1 MAKIKGAPLMH
12 LLITPASAAVLL
24 ALVVVPSS
32 EAMAQG
38 IGFVRTADQIGTSS
52 GKLYHQA
59 KAKRAGSC
67 GAYMYW
73 SKGKCTDARN
83 KK

>member
-1 MAKIKGAPLMH
+1 MH

-38 IGFVRTADQIGTSS
+38 IGFVRIADQMGAGSA
-52 GKLYHQA
+52 KLYHQT
-59 KAKRAGSC
+59 KAKPAGSC

-73 SKGKCTDARN
+73 KKGKCNDARN
-83 KK
+83 KT

>member
-1 MAKIKGAPLMH
+1 MH
-12 LLITPASAAVLL
+12 LLITPLSAAVLL
-24 ALVVVPSS
+24 ALVVTPSS
-32 EAMAQG
+32 ASMAQG
-38 IGFVRTADQIGTSS
+38 VGFARTADQMGASS